1 MSQTAP
7 VARGAADVPA
17 ALFWALAGPTGLG
30 WTLTYVLAIRQAVR
44 DGRVGVPAYM
54 IAVNFAWEFSLT
66 FLLEQTPSQRQM
78 NVVWVLFNSVLLYQ
92 AFRYGRRDHPGLS
105 PRAFRWS
112 LCGVLVWASVTVTAG
127 ANEFHDMDGMYTG
140 MIVQVPLSAAF
151 LLMLRR
157 RGSSAGQSMY
167 IAVAKFTGSVFA
179 GLTAFVV
186 HPSHLLLKV
195 LVATYVVLDVAYM
208 VRLRR
213 TMRAEGRPLWSRYA
227 RPPEQTTAAAR
238 PEGDGG
244 ARSGGTGAADANGT
258 SGTSGTNGTRGTND
272 GRTTV
277 R

>member
-1 MSQTAP
+1 MDWLPPFLLPMSQPAP
-7 VARGAADVPA
+7 VTQGAADVPD

-78 NVVWVLFNSVLLYQ
+78 NVVWVLFNSVLLCQ

-105 PRAFRWS
+105 PRTFRWS
-112 LCGVLVWASVTVTAG
+112 LCGVLAWASVTVMAG

-140 MIVQVPLSAAF
+140 MIIQVPLSAAF

-167 IAVAKFTGSVFA
+167 IGVAKFAGSVFA

-195 LVATYVVLDVAYM
+195 LVATYVALDVAYL
-208 VRLRR
+208 VLLRR
-213 TMRAEGRPLWSRYA
+213 TMRAEGRPLWAWRA
-227 RPPEQTTAAAR
+227 RAPEEIHAGTADR
-238 PEGDGG
+238 PGG
-244 ARSGGTGAADANGT
+244 ARPAEAGAPGADGGPAA
-258 SGTSGTNGTRGTND
+258 
-272 GRTTV
+272 V